1 MSFFDEAVSAV
12 SATGETIEIS
22 TDRDRI
28 DTDLVHDYLSRQTDW
43 AAGIARGVVERS
55 IHNSLVFGAY
65 ASDGRQIGFA
75 RAITDYA
82 TFAHIADVFV
92 LPDWRRQGL
101 GKRLV
106 EAVLAHPSLQ
116 GLRRWSLATRDRHGL
131 YARFG
136 FAAPAE
142 PEILME
148 LRPDPAGAGGGGDRP
163 VIASPRPQSL

>member
-1 MSFFDEAVSAV
+1 MRFEDSVSPA
-12 SATGETIEIS
+12 AAEGQAIEIS

-28 DTDLVHDYLSRQTDW
+28 DTDLVHDYLSRESDW
-43 AAGIARGVVERS
+43 AAGIPRGILERS

-65 ASDGRQIGFA
+65 TSDGRQVGFA

-92 LPDWRRQGL
+92 LPGWRRQGL

-106 EAVLAHPSLQ
+106 EAILTHPKLQ

-131 YARFG
+131 YARYG
-136 FAAPAE
+136 FTALAE
-142 PEILME
+142 PEIFME
-148 LRPDPAGAGGGGDRP
+148 LCPGRPEGGALGNGR
-163 VIASPRPQSL
+163 

>member
-1 MSFFDEAVSAV
+1 MKFEDCVSPASSEGEA
-12 SATGETIEIS
+12 IEIS

-43 AAGIARGVVERS
+43 AAGIPRGTLERS

-65 ASDGRQIGFA
+65 TSDGRQIGFA

-82 TFAHIADVFV
+82 TFAHLADVFV

-106 EAVLAHPSLQ
+106 EAVLTHPKLQ
-116 GLRRWSLATRDRHGL
+116 GLRRWTLVTRDAHEL
-131 YARFG
+131 YRQFG
-136 FAAPAE
+136 WEMLASPDSWM
-142 PEILME
+142 EILTPFQGE
-148 LRPDPAGAGGGGDRP
+148 GRD
-163 VIASPRPQSL
+163 

>member
-1 MSFFDEAVSAV
+1 MRFEDSVLPASAEAQSV
-12 SATGETIEIS
+12 EIS

-28 DTDLVHDYLSRQTDW
+28 DTDLVHEFLSRQTDW
-43 AAGIARGVVERS
+43 AAGIPRGTLERS
-55 IHNSLVFGAY
+55 LHNSLVFGAY
-65 ASDGRQIGFA
+65 TSDGRQVGFA

-106 EAVLAHPSLQ
+106 EAVLTHPKLQ

-131 YARFG
+131 YARYG
-136 FAAPAE
+136 FTPLAE
-142 PEILME
+142 PEIHME
-148 LRPDPAGAGGGGDRP
+148 LCSGRPESG
-163 VIASPRPQSL
+163 SPGNRR